1 MIHSRLK
8 TYALAATGTTTLVA
22 GGVTNAEI
30 ITSSGGPVNIQ
41 HSSDTEVITLF
52 TLAGQ
57 EFKAFASM
65 TGSWFGTSFGFAS
78 VGINVDEDGLSIGTV
93 ASGNTISAGASFA
106 YSFAN
111 NGMYFR
117 NGEMTGQYSF
127 SMPIGTSVLLGFS
140 ISDTADTFYGW
151 INYSLSMFQG
161 EYTFTVNSWAY
172 NDVAGEGII
181 AGQDT
186 AAGSAVPGLGGLAAL
201 AIGAAGVR
209 SRRQR
214 TIA

>member
-1 MIHSRLK
+1 MINSRLK
-8 TYALAATGTTTLVA
+8 TYALTATGTTTLVA

-41 HSSDTEVITLF
+41 GSSATEMITLF

-57 EFKAFASM
+57 GVKAFAFM
-65 TGSWFGTSFGFAS
+65 TGSWTGSGAAS
-78 VGINVDEDGLSIGTV
+78 VGINVDAPGLSIERV
-93 ASGNTISAGASFA
+93 ASGITISAGNSFA
-106 YSFAN
+106 YPYVSN
-111 NGMYFR
+111 IMYF
-117 NGEMTGQYSF
+117 GDGTMTYQTSLG
-127 SMPIGTSVLLGFS
+127 MPIETSVLLGFS

-151 INYSLSMFQG
+151 INYSLSMSQG

-181 AGQDT
+181 AGRDT

-214 TIA
+214 TVV